1 MMLVPHDFADSTG
14 FDMHISQATIDPLFS
29 FPSPLSFLFLI
40 RSYSEKHSREIEF
53 KEILRVQ
60 DGIVS
65 HNIRRDSLDLKS
77 YLFREV
83 AHFVLSQQGPVVV
96 PAVSKL
102 LQHPSYTI
110 NSRWWKVGGGRMRE
124 FGCRKLTNTQLARAP
139 HIRHFLYSKFGTAP
153 SRDRRICRCKYHH
166 LHDVSRSIILSS
178 KSPNVFLSPPETDKL
193 LDTRDPSTKEKTVET
208 IANEQTGHRSLR
220 RFKKKKK
227 KKTLHTGRQRNRR
240 TNVNEGDRDGDSVSG
255 RKRGLRQ
262 EKEKWEARKRW
273 NQVFQSYNSD
283 EARTHGVEARN
294 TLRMYACTHT
304 HTCTR
309 PHGQSLF
316 YSLSYIP
323 PLYIHFAAMA
333 VGRCPIQRR

>member
-40 RSYSEKHSREIEF
+40 RSYSEKHSRGIEF

-110 NSRWWKVGGGRMRE
+110 NSLVESWWWPDARIRMQE
-124 FGCRKLTNTQLARAP
+124 IDKYTACPRASYSTLSLLE
-139 HIRHFLYSKFGTAP
+139 IRHSTLQRQTYLPLQISSSP
-153 SRDRRICRCKYHH
+153 RCLEEYHP
-166 LHDVSRSIILSS
+166 IL
-178 KSPNVFLSPPETDKL
+178 E
-193 LDTRDPSTKEKTVET
+193 
-208 IANEQTGHRSLR
+208 IA
-220 RFKKKKK
+220 
-227 KKTLHTGRQRNRR
+227 
-240 TNVNEGDRDGDSVSG
+240 
-255 RKRGLRQ
+255 
-262 EKEKWEARKRW
+262 
-273 NQVFQSYNSD
+273 
-283 EARTHGVEARN
+283 
-294 TLRMYACTHT
+294 
-304 HTCTR
+304 
-309 PHGQSLF
+309 
-316 YSLSYIP
+316 
-323 PLYIHFAAMA
+323 
-333 VGRCPIQRR
+333 